1 MKNKSCLWG
10 LIVIMGCLLFLCF
23 GFPKE
28 KSIEG
33 NGVAAHGALQVR
45 GTKLLGRNGETVVLR
60 GMSSHGI
67 NWYPRYLNGNAMQTL
82 AGHGANVQR
91 IAMYTEAHRAY
102 LEYPEENLN
111 YLYMGVESALGADM
125 YAIVDWHIL
134 KDRDPNTHSDAAE
147 DFFQQVT
154 AHYGNHPGILYEIC
168 NEPNGDTTWED
179 VVEYA
184 DRVIPVIRANAPD
197 AVILVGVPNY
207 CTDFSGPL
215 RDPLP
220 YDNLMYVLHR
230 YIETS
235 SAEQSP
241 PYLLK
246 KLVEAELPVFVSEW
260 GITCEWEDS
269 LPESEDR
276 TALELHLENTEPF
289 LDYMEAHQISWT
301 AWALSNSNECHSI
314 LRRDCDKYSGW
325 DEDDLTDFGRLVF
338 QRFRER
344 GG

>member
-1 MKNKSCLWG
+1 MKNKSYIFW
-10 LIVIMGCLLFLCF
+10 LIAALGCLLFVCF
-23 GFPKE
+23 GFLKE
-28 KSIEG
+28 KSG
-33 NGVAAHGALQVR
+33 KGTGVAAHGALQVR
-45 GTKLLGRNGETVVLR
+45 GSKLVGQKGETVVLR

-67 NWYPRYLNGNAMQTL
+67 SWYPRYLNGSAMQTL

-91 IAMYTEAHRAY
+91 IAMYTEAYRGY

-134 KDRDPNTHSDAAE
+134 KDSDPNTHSQAAV
-147 DFFQQVT
+147 DFFNQVT

-168 NEPNGDTTWED
+168 NEPNGDTAWED

-184 DRVIPVIRANAPD
+184 GKVIPVIRANAPD

-220 YDNLMYVLHR
+220 YDNLMYVLHQ
-230 YIETS
+230 YVETS
-235 SAEQSP
+235 SAKSEP

-246 KLVEAELPVFVSEW
+246 KVVEAQLPVFVSEW
-260 GITCEWEDS
+260 GITCAWEDS
-269 LPESEDR
+269 LPESEDH
-276 TALELHLENTEPF
+276 TTLDLHMENTAPF
-289 LDYMEAHQISWT
+289 LDYMQARQISWT
-301 AWALSNSNECHSI
+301 AWSLSNSNECHSI
-314 LRRDCDKYSGW
+314 LKRDCGKYSGW
-325 DEDDLTDFGRLVF
+325 DENDLTDFGRLVF
-338 QRFRER
+338 RRFHE
-344 GG
+344 GGG

>member
-1 MKNKSCLWG
+1 MKNKSYRFWL
-10 LIVIMGCLLFLCF
+10 LAILGCLLFVCVCF
-23 GFPKE
+23 FKGRR
-28 KSIEG
+28 SGG

-45 GTKLLGRNGETVVLR
+45 GSKLVDQNGEAVVLR

-67 NWYPRYLNGNAMQTL
+67 SWYPRYLNGGAMHTL

-91 IAMYTEAHRAY
+91 ISMYTQAYRGY
-102 LEYPEENLN
+102 LEAPEENLN

-147 DFFQQVT
+147 DFFRQVT
-154 AHYGNHPGILYEIC
+154 ARYGNHPGILYEIC

-184 DRVIPVIRANAPD
+184 AKVIPVIRENAPD

-220 YDNLMYVLHR
+220 YDNLMYALHQ
-230 YIETS
+230 YVETS
-235 SAEQSP
+235 TEEKIP

-246 KLVEAELPVFVSEW
+246 KVVEAKLPVFVSEW
-260 GITCEWEDS
+260 GITCAWEDA
-269 LPESEDR
+269 LADSEDH
-276 TALELHLENTEPF
+276 TALKLHVENTEPF
-289 LDYMEAHQISWT
+289 LAYMQAHQISWT

-314 LRRDCDKYSGW
+314 LKRDCGKYSGW
-325 DEDDLTDFGRLVF
+325 DEQDLTDFGRLVF
-338 QRFRER
+338 RHFRE
-344 GG
+344 GGG